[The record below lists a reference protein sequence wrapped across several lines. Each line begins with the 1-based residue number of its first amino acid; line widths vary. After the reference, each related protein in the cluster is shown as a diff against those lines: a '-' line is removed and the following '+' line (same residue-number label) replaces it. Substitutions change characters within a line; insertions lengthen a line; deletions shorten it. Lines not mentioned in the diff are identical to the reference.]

1 MVDTEHLIRALLQE
15 LPNMIKREEDA
26 RAAIRAVMA
35 EVANGLM
42 KLEPVSL
49 EGVGEFSVRK
59 DSTPPRI
66 EFTPHKELQE
76 AVVAATQK

>member
-66 EFTPHKELQE
+66 EFTPDKELQE
-76 AVVAATQK
+76 AMVAATQK